1 MGAVLG
7 AGHGSCGVGGGAG
20 GTTETNPDSVTP
32 ESLALQHLD
41 QALNDTAFDTGEAER
56 RLADYDKTGRHV
68 GFEEWASDFRMDA
81 SSRGQT

>member
-1 MGAVLG
+1 MADGALTLILSEEMAERLKAAARA
-7 AGHGSCGVGGGAG
+7 AG
-20 GTTETNPDSVTP
+20 VTP